1 MAIAFDQM
9 MMRSALTLAERG
21 LGQVAPN
28 PAVGCVI
35 VQEDNDAGTIVGRGW
50 TQTGGRPHGETEA
63 LARAG
68 EGARGA
74 TAYVTLEPCAHH
86 GKTPPCAQAL
96 IDAGIVR
103 VVSALSDPDPRVSGA
118 GHAMMEAAG
127 IEVVV
132 GVLEEEAARLNEGF
146 LRNITDGRPMVSVK
160 LASSLDGRTAT
171 HSGHSQWITGE
182 RARNRAHLMRA
193 KSDAILVG
201 SATAIVDDPELTC
214 RLPGLG
220 NLSPIRIIADG
231 RLRLPLTSKLV
242 RTARENPVW
251 IFTRADGDAARR
263 QAFVDCGV
271 ELIDV
276 PVEADGN
283 MNMEI
288 ALQIL
293 GDRGITRLMVEG
305 GSRLVSSLMR
315 AGLVDRL
322 DWFQAPKLIGG
333 DGYPALAGLGVDT
346 VDAAPGFELLEVL
359 SLGEDTLQS
368 FGFRR

>member
-1 MAIAFDQM
+1 MTAAFDTL
-9 MMRSALTLAERG
+9 MMRTALNLAERG

-35 VQEDNDAGTIVGRGW
+35 VREEGEAGTIVGRGW
-50 TQTGGRPHGETEA
+50 TQAGGRPHAETEA

-68 EGARGA
+68 DAARGA

-96 IDAGIVR
+96 IDAGIAR

-118 GHAMMEAAG
+118 GHSMLEAAG
-127 IEVVV
+127 IDVVD
-132 GVLEEEAARLNEGF
+132 GVLADEAARLNEGF
-146 LRNITDGRPMVSVK
+146 LRLVTDGRPMVSVK

-193 KSDAILVG
+193 KADAILVG
-201 SATAIVDDPELTC
+201 SATAVVDDPELTC

-220 NLSPIRIIADG
+220 NRSPIRIVADG

-242 RTARENPVW
+242 KTAKEIPVW
-251 IFTRADGDAARR
+251 IFTRGDGDEARR
-263 QAFVDCGV
+263 QAFLDCGV
-271 ELIDV
+271 ELIDL

-283 MNMEI
+283 MSMS
-288 ALQIL
+288 AAMQKL
-293 GDRGITRLMVEG
+293 GERGITRLMVEG

-333 DGYPALAGLGVDT
+333 DGYPALAGLGVDK
-346 VDAAPGFELLEVL
+346 VEAAPGFDLLEVL

-368 FGFRR
+368 YSFRR

>member
-1 MAIAFDQM
+1 VATAFDKE
-9 MMRSALTLAERG
+9 MMRIALGLAERG
-21 LGQVAPN
+21 LGDVAPN
-28 PAVGCVI
+28 PAVGCVL
-35 VQEDNDAGTIVGRGW
+35 VQGEGNTGRIVGRGW
-50 TQTGGRPHGETEA
+50 TQAGGRPHAETEA
-63 LARAG
+63 IGRAG
-68 EGARGA
+68 EAARGA
-74 TAYVTLEPCAHH
+74 TAYVTLEPCAHQ

-96 IDAGIVR
+96 IDAGVTR
-103 VVSALSDPDPRVSGA
+103 VVSALRDPDPRVSGA
-118 GHAMMEAAG
+118 GLEMLEKAG
-127 IEVVV
+127 IQVEE
-132 GVLEEEAARLNEGF
+132 GVLEEDAARLNEGF
-146 LRNITDGRPMVSVK
+146 LRCVTDGRPMISVK

-193 KSDAILVG
+193 RADAILIG

-214 RLPGLG
+214 RLTGLAG
-220 NLSPIRIIADG
+220 RSPIRIVADG

-242 RTARENPVW
+242 RTARDVPLW
-251 IFTRADGDAARR
+251 IFTLPGGDAARR
-263 QAFVDCGV
+263 KAFVDCGV
-271 ELIDV
+271 TLIDV
-276 PVEADGN
+276 PVGAEGTMDMAKA
-283 MNMEI
+283 MT
-288 ALQIL
+288 IL
-293 GDRGITRLMVEG
+293 GERGITRLMVEG

-368 FGFRR
+368 YSFRR

>member
-1 MAIAFDQM
+1 M
-9 MMRSALTLAERG
+9 MMRTALGLAERG

-28 PAVGCVI
+28 PSVGCVI
-35 VQEDNDAGTIVGRGW
+35 VQEADGSGVIVGRGW
-50 TQTGGRPHGETEA
+50 TQSGGRPHAEAEA

-68 EGARGA
+68 DKARGA

-96 IDAGIVR
+96 IDAGIAR
-103 VVSALSDPDPRVSGA
+103 VVSAVADPDPRVSGA
-118 GHAMMEAAG
+118 GHRMLMEAG
-127 IEVVV
+127 IEVVE
-132 GVLEEEAARLNEGF
+132 GVLEIEAARLNEGF
-146 LRNITDGRPMVSVK
+146 LRSVTDGRPMVSVK

-201 SATAIVDDPELTC
+201 SATAVVDDPELTC

-220 NLSPIRIIADG
+220 NRSPIRIVADG

-242 RTARENPVW
+242 RTACDTPVW
-251 IFTRADGDAARR
+251 IFTREGGDAARR
-263 QAFVDCGV
+263 QAFLDCGV
-271 ELIDV
+271 ELIDL

-283 MNMEI
+283 MNMH
-288 ALQIL
+288 AAMKIL
-293 GDRGITRLMVEG
+293 GERGITRLMVEG
-305 GSRLVSSLMR
+305 GSRLVSSLMQ
-315 AGLVDRL
+315 GELVDRL

-368 FGFRR
+368 YCFKR